1 VDYYWHLLSDMFGA
15 TLSPS
20 LPYGSRKQAPWRR
33 ENKRRDV
40 ETRDVTYDDVHIE
53 RKNSDGKTEKMKID
67 KVHLN
72 YSYTMSMT
80 LKLRDQAFLDL
91 TDIQNRD
98 FRYVL

>member
-1 VDYYWHLLSDMFGA
+1 MN
-15 TLSPS
+15 
-20 LPYGSRKQAPWRR
+20 R
-33 ENKRRDV
+33 ENKHRDA

-53 RKNSDGKTEKMKID
+53 RKNSDGQTEKVKID

-72 YSYTMSMT
+72 YSYTMIMT
-80 LKLRDQAFLDL
+80 LKSRDQAFLDL